1 MLADL
6 EPMDLQGF
14 SSTVGTPGELATKI
28 IVQVKPVDVTVE
40 AGAQIQQLVNV
51 ECVEEFNGA
60 CDSPVYLCCLFFVCC
75 YLRRCRGNR
84 QLVGHQVLPKCLCL
98 FFRGM
103 ETVFVDNKLATKL
116 KTNYE
121 RKSVREPKNRN
132 LTESP
137 WSRVSSKVLSFFRSN
152 EGENGK

>member
-1 MLADL
+1 M
-6 EPMDLQGF
+6 
-14 SSTVGTPGELATKI
+14 S
-28 IVQVKPVDVTVE
+28 
-40 AGAQIQQLVNV
+40 
-51 ECVEEFNGA
+51 
-60 CDSPVYLCCLFFVCC
+60 
-75 YLRRCRGNR
+75 
-84 QLVGHQVLPKCLCL
+84 LP